1 MAQEYQA
8 PVQDLCFYLDAI
20 CKLNELNQIGVFAE
34 VTPDLVEAVLEE
46 AGRFASEV
54 LAPINETGDRQG
66 ALLRDGKVVL
76 ADGFTD
82 AYRQFVENGWP
93 ALDNSVAHGGQGM
106 PKVLGTAVNEL
117 WQSANMAFALGP
129 MLTNGAI
136 DAVEMHASETLRQC
150 YLEKLISGEWTG
162 TMNLT
167 EPQAGSD
174 LSAVRTRA
182 VPEGDHYR
190 ISGQKIFITWGDHE
204 AAENIIHLVLARLPD
219 APPGTR
225 GISLFLVPKYLVN
238 DNGSLGERN
247 DLQVVNV
254 EHKLGIHGSPT
265 CTMSFGDGEGAIGFL
280 VGEENKGLAC
290 MFTMM
295 NAARLAVGLQGVSIG
310 DRAYQAAAAYA
321 RERVQGSAA
330 GRDGG
335 VAIVEHPDIRR
346 MLLTMRALTEAG
358 RALSLYTVAQLD
370 RANHAEDE
378 QGRRIHQERVDLLTP
393 IVKGWVTENAQEVA
407 SLGIQVHGGMG
418 YVEET
423 GVAQYLRDARI
434 TTIYEG
440 TTGIQALDLVG
451 RKTLRDRGAA
461 CRALIWDMRKTGQQ
475 LQRHHTLADWSQ
487 DYDRSIDQ
495 AEAALHWLLDQGD
508 SASQQAACVAV
519 PYLML
524 FGAACGSW
532 MMVQSA
538 LAASEPLAG
547 GGESPFHRNKLVT
560 ARFYLDH
567 IAPRAAALLCTVQAG
582 SRGIGDLSADDF
594 VRGAR

>member
-8 PVQDLCFYLDAI
+8 PVDDLLFGLKAIAGLD
-20 CKLNELNQIGVFAE
+20 ELNRLEAFAE
-34 VTPDLVEAVLEE
+34 ATPDLVEAVLEE
-46 AGRFASEV
+46 AGRFAGEV
-54 LAPINETGDRQG
+54 LAPINATGDRQG
-66 ALLRDGKVVL
+66 SLLKDGGVIL
-76 ADGFTD
+76 ADGFAD
-82 AYRQFVENGWP
+82 AYRQFVANGWP
-93 ALDNSVAHGGQGM
+93 ALDASPEHGGQGM
-106 PKVLGTAVNEL
+106 PKVVGTAVNEL

-136 DAVEMHASETLRQC
+136 DAVEMHASEALKQL
-150 YLEKLISGEWTG
+150 YLKKLISGEWTG

-182 VPEGDHYR
+182 VPEGEHYR
-190 ISGQKIFITWGDHE
+190 VSGQKIFITWGDHE

-219 APPGTR
+219 APEGTR
-225 GISLFLVPKYLVN
+225 GISLFLVPKFLVN
-238 DNGSLGERN
+238 DDGSLGERN

-265 CTMSFGDGEGAIGFL
+265 CTMSFGDSNGAIGFL
-280 VGEENKGLAC
+280 IGEENKGLAC

-321 RERVQGSAA
+321 CERVQGFAT
-330 GRDGG
+330 GRDGC
-335 VAIVEHPDIRR
+335 VAIIEHPDIRR

-370 RANHAEDE
+370 RANQAEDFE
-378 QGRRIHQERVDLLTP
+378 ARRLHQARVDLLTP

-418 YVEET
+418 YIEET

-461 CRALIWDMRKTGQQ
+461 SRALIGDMRKTGQQ
-475 LQRHHTLADWSQ
+475 LHQHHSLADWTQ
-487 DYDRSIDQ
+487 DYDRCIDQ
-495 AEAALHWLLDQGD
+495 AESALNWLL
-508 SASQQAACVAV
+508 SQDDKAPRQAASVAV

-524 FGAACGSW
+524 FGAACGCW

-538 LAASEPLAG
+538 LAASEPVSG
-547 GGESPFHRNKLVT
+547 GSGSLFYRNKLVN

-567 IAPRAAALLCTVQAG
+567 IAPRAAALLCTVQTG